1 MSVIKNEIRI
11 FLASLMF
18 LTRIPVLQNNP
29 VDLNKAS
36 RYFPLVGIIVGLI
49 GLFVY
54 TISHLL
60 FKDATIASILSL
72 AATLLTTGA
81 FHEDGLAD
89 VADGFGGG
97 WTKIR
102 ILEIMK
108 DSRVGAY
115 GVITLIVIIGLKIS
129 LVAKIAGLFNS
140 YRFALILI
148 TAHSISRIMPMFLL
162 RFLSYSRD
170 DNTAKVKPQVKH
182 ITIPEFTFALISGLA
197 PLIILSFYYTPYVCL
212 SLIPCGLIT
221 LYLARYFN
229 KWINGYTGDCLGATQ
244 QLNEIVFYL
253 SMLAIWNYSL

>member
-1 MSVIKNEIRI
+1 MSFIKNEIRI

-18 LTRIPVLQNNP
+18 LTRIPVLLNNP

-49 GLFVY
+49 GFFVLMV
-54 TISHLL
+54 SHLL
-60 FKDATIASILSL
+60 FKDVTIASILSL
-72 AATLLTTGA
+72 GATLLTTGA

-89 VADGFGGG
+89 VVDGFGGG

-115 GVITLIVIIGLKIS
+115 GVIALIVVIGLKIC
-129 LVAKIAGLFNS
+129 LVAKIAGLHNW
-140 YRFALILI
+140 YTLGLILVS
-148 TAHSISRIMPMFLL
+148 AHSISRLMPMFLL
-162 RFLSYSRD
+162 RFLPYSRD
-170 DNTAKVKPQVKH
+170 DNTAKVKPQATH
-182 ITIPEFTFALISGLA
+182 ISLPEFTLAIVSGLA
-197 PLIILSFYYTPYVCL
+197 PLIILSFYYTPYACL
-212 SLIPCGLIT
+212 SLIPCGLLT

-253 SMLAIWNYSL
+253 SMLALWNYSL